1 MPKRRN
7 KQIKANDSEEV
18 NGPSVKFIFGSENQG
33 DKTKTYMKGGVHG
46 VPHPLGRVG
55 RGPHSLP
62 SKLSLQE
69 RMFPVP
75 LATQPPSFQS
85 YSVMSFAQLPAV
97 PMVPMPPPA
106 PALPPQMWGFT
117 SHDPPPPPTMAP
129 FEVKTISQTLQQCHG
144 VGWSGRSNI
153 EPHDVST
160 GSGTSSN
167 IGSETEKA
175 PSASTELKRWADI
188 MDSEDEDEVND
199 VLRQHRSNRTC

>member
-33 DKTKTYMKGGVHG
+33 DKTKTYLKGGVHG
-46 VPHPLGRVG
+46 APHLLGSVTGSGHR
-55 RGPHSLP
+55 SLHE
-62 SKLSLQE
+62 E
-69 RMFPVP
+69 RMIPVP

-97 PMVPMPPPA
+97 PMPPPA
-106 PALPPQMWGFT
+106 PAFPPQMWGFT

-144 VGWSGRSNI
+144 VGWSGPSKI
-153 EPHDVST
+153 EPHDVSA

-167 IGSETEKA
+167 TGSETEKTTA

-199 VLRQHRSNRTC
+199 VLRQHCNNRSC